1 MDLGHRGSHDRRHS
15 EFLAFLKQVA
25 GAYPRRRLQVICD
38 NYATDKQPV
47 VQGWLA
53 STRGSCCTSRRPR
66 RPGSTWSRCSS
77 PSSTVRPFAATTSQ
91 YRRPRRRHQVVDHPG

>member
-47 VQGWLA
+47 VQG
-53 STRGSCCTSRRPR
+53 
-66 RPGSTWSRCSS
+66 
-77 PSSTVRPFAATTSQ
+77 
-91 YRRPRRRHQVVDHPG
+91 